1 MSGPWRTWRH
11 SVLDNVFTVQ
21 ELVFPA
27 GCGLSEGYSYPVS
40 HLTSEG
46 EAEDMDEKLR
56 TAVSL
61 VTRLA
66 GVTVTRTRCALI
78 G

>member
-1 MSGPWRTWRH
+1 MY
-11 SVLDNVFTVQ
+11 
-21 ELVFPA
+21 FPA
-27 GCGLSEGYSYPVS
+27 GCGLSDGYSYPVS

-66 GVTVTRTRCALI
+66 GVTVTRTRWALI

>member
-1 MSGPWRTWRH
+1 MFSN
-11 SVLDNVFTVQ
+11 LY
-21 ELVFPA
+21 FPP

-46 EAEDMDEKLR
+46 ETEDMDERLR

-66 GVTVTRTRCALI
+66 GVTVTRTRCAPI

>member
-1 MSGPWRTWRH
+1 MFSP
-11 SVLDNVFTVQ
+11 
-21 ELVFPA
+21 

-46 EAEDMDEKLR
+46 ETEDMDERLR

-66 GVTVTRTRCALI
+66 GVTVTRTRCAPI

>member
-1 MSGPWRTWRH
+1 M
-11 SVLDNVFTVQ
+11 FTIN
-21 ELVFPA
+21 LYFPP
-27 GCGLSEGYSYPVS
+27 GCGLSEGYSYLVS

-46 EAEDMDEKLR
+46 ETEDMDERLR

-66 GVTVTRTRCALI
+66 GVTVTRTR
-78 G
+78 

>member
-1 MSGPWRTWRH
+1 MVTN
-11 SVLDNVFTVQ
+11 LY
-21 ELVFPA
+21 FPP
-27 GCGLSEGYSYPVS
+27 GCGLSEGYSYLVS

-46 EAEDMDEKLR
+46 EAEDMDERLR